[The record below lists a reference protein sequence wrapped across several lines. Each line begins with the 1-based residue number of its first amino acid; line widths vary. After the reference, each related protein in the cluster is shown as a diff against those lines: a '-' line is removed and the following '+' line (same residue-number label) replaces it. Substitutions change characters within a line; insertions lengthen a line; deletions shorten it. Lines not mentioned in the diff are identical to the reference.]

1 MLSYYYFCS
10 NMRRLFYIT
19 AALLFFLAI
28 HPMSHAQN
36 LKIFDPSKN
45 APAKPPKTKQKLATE
60 LYAAGEYSKATPLFE
75 ELYESNNSSFYYRY
89 LLYCYVQLE
98 DYKKAEKLIKKA
110 SRESDKAYKE
120 LADLGYIQLQKGESE
135 KSEKLF
141 EKSIKILPADKAAVN
156 ELANDFRS
164 RGQAEWAEKTYFA
177 GQELLNGAYGFESE
191 LGYLYYYLEQY
202 DKMTDSYLD
211 LLAVDAN
218 QMRVIQYR
226 IQNAFRRA
234 SEEEIYPYLKNQ
246 LLNRIKKDP
255 DQAVYSELLLW
266 LSIQRQDFKIA
277 MIQAKAL
284 DQKSG
289 SEYFRVFDLAQ
300 LMLNHGE
307 YEQSVKALEF
317 ITSKSTAKDQVY
329 YPEARQALLSAK
341 YGRLSQQET
350 ASVEQIETLSAE
362 FKEMLDELGRFRFTI
377 PSVMEYAQLLYF
389 YENKA
394 DSAVAELENLIEHPG
409 INKMD
414 QAPIKLLLGDI
425 YLLNENPWEATLLYS
440 QVEKDFK
447 NDEIGFESRLKNAKL
462 SFYIGE
468 FDWSRAQLDI
478 LKAATNKK
486 IANDAMNLSLFIS
499 ENLDA
504 DSNTRALE
512 LYGRADLLFLR
523 NENHEAIQTLDSIF
537 MLSLYHEVFDDVWF
551 RQSEIWMKIGNLEK
565 ARQLLEKIVDQYP
578 DALLADDAIWKLA
591 EMEQDLFLE
600 ESKAADWYKKILT
613 DYPSSFYST
622 EARERFRK
630 IRQDFPEN
638 EKADSL

>member
-1 MLSYYYFCS
+1 MRKLFCI
-10 NMRRLFYIT
+10 LV
-19 AALLFFLAI
+19 ALLLILAI
-28 HPMSHAQN
+28 QPMSHSQT
-36 LKIFDPSKN
+36 LRKFDPSKN
-45 APAKPPKTKQKLATE
+45 ATAKPQKTKQKLATE

-75 ELYESNNSSFYYRY
+75 ELYESNNSSYFYRY
-89 LLYCYVQLE
+89 LLYCYVQTE
-98 DYKKAEKLIKKA
+98 DYRKAEKLIKKA
-110 SRESDKAYKE
+110 SKESDKAYKE
-120 LADLGYIQLQKGESE
+120 FADLGYIQLQKGESK

-141 EKSIKILPADKAAVN
+141 EKAIESLPANKAAIN

-164 RGQAEWAEKTYFA
+164 RGQTDWAERVYFY
-177 GQELLNGAYGFESE
+177 GRDLLHGDYGFESE

-202 DKMTDSYLD
+202 EKMTDSYLD
-211 LLAVDAN
+211 LLKVDVN

-226 IQNAFRRA
+226 IQNAFRKA

-246 LLNRIKKDP
+246 LLDRIKKEP
-255 DQAVYSELLLW
+255 EVAVYSELLLW

-289 SEYFRVFDLAQ
+289 PEYYRVFDLAQ

-307 YEQSVKALEF
+307 YEQSIKAFEF
-317 ITSKSTAKDQVY
+317 ITTRSSAKDQVY

-341 YGRLSQQET
+341 YGKLSHKE
-350 ASVEQIETLSAE
+350 SVSEEQIENLSNE

-389 YENKA
+389 YQNQA
-394 DSAVAELENLIEHPG
+394 DSAIAELESLIEHPG

-468 FDWSRAQLDI
+468 FDWSKAQLDI

-523 NENHEAIQTLDSIF
+523 NKNSGAIQTLDSIF
-537 MLSLYHEVFDDVWF
+537 MLSLYHDVFDDVWF
-551 RQSEIWMKIGNLEK
+551 RQSEIYMDIGDFEK
-565 ARQLLEKIVDQYP
+565 ARELLEKIVDQYP
-578 DALLADDAIWKLA
+578 DGLLADDAIWKLA
-591 EMEQDLFLE
+591 ELEQDRFLDE
-600 ESKAADWYKKILT
+600 PKAAKWYKKILT
-613 DYPSSFYST
+613 DYSSSFYTS
-622 EARERFRK
+622 EAREQFRK
-630 IRQDFPEN
+630 IRQDFPKN
-638 EKADSL
+638 EKADSP

>member
-19 AALLFFLAI
+19 ATLLFFLAI

-75 ELYESNNSSFYYRY
+75 VLYESNNSSFYYRY

-600 ESKAADWYKKILT
+600 ESKAVDWYKKILT